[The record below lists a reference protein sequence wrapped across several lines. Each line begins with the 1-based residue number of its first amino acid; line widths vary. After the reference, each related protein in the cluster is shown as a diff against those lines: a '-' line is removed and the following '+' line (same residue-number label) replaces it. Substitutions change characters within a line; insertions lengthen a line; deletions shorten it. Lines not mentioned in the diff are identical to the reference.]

1 MWKSISVAFL
11 GLVLCT
17 QAAATVLSPSVEGNT
32 FSATIQAAGV
42 SADLTIRFENAVG
55 LNVGNLGLSVQQV
68 GPMTLAGRLPS
79 VDVSLP
85 AAFPLMLRIDPPASG
100 GLSFEGV
107 VEVELYT
114 QDLQYTAGSPLR
126 LFTASTPNGT
136 FHDITDLTAGGSY
149 RTRSSGGHFSDFLI
163 LADLRPLGQV
173 ISAKFDHLDDLL
185 TAYVGDMPAG
195 LYDDLSDLADD
206 ALTAWQTDA
215 PGTAMQHVEAFD
227 AAVKA
232 ATQAGPLPN
241 VWRAARD
248 LDNVGGELRAAART
262 LRYSLSL
269 AANL

>member
-11 GLVLCT
+11 GLVFWT

-32 FSATIQAAGV
+32 FSATIQTAGV
-42 SADLTIRFENAVG
+42 SADLTIRFENVVG
-55 LNVGNLGLSVQQV
+55 LTVENLGLSVQQV
-68 GPMTLAGRLPS
+68 GPMALAGRLPS
-79 VDVSLP
+79 ANMNLP
-85 AAFPLMLRIDPPASG
+85 AAFPLMLRIDPPVSG

-126 LFTASTPNGT
+126 LFTAPAPNGN

-149 RTRSSGGHFSDFLI
+149 RTRSSGGHFSDFII
-163 LADLRPLGQV
+163 LADHRPPGQA

-185 TAYVGDMPAG
+185 TAYAGDIPAG
-195 LYDDLSDLADD
+195 LYDDLGDLVDD
-206 ALTAWQTDA
+206 ALTAWQTHE
-215 PGTAMQHVEAFD
+215 PGTAMQHLEAFD

-232 ATQAGPLPN
+232 GTLPN